1 MRNLHIVIDRI
12 SFSVLQPIWLF
23 VIVAFLFFS
32 CKRGDNIQQ
41 EKLYGRWEITKAERN
56 GKETSYL
63 RRGYFI
69 INHDGTMTINITGA
83 DEKGPYTMENNK
95 LGMGNKNFEIQA
107 LETNSMIIKYM
118 TGPNSQ
124 FVFYM
129 QKKQ

>member
-1 MRNLHIVIDRI
+1 MRNIHIAGDRI

-23 VIVAFLFFS
+23 CIAVFIFFS
-32 CKRGDNIQQ
+32 CKRSDNIQQ
-41 EKLYGRWEITKAERN
+41 EQLYGRWEITKAERN

-69 INHDGTMTINITGA
+69 IDPNGTMMINITGA
-83 DEKGPYTMENNK
+83 DEKGSYTMENNK
-95 LGMGNKNFEIQA
+95 IVMGDKNFELQA
-107 LETNSMIIKYM
+107 LDADSMIIKYI

-129 QKKQ
+129 QKK

>member
-83 DEKGPYTMENNK
+83 GY
-95 LGMGNKNFEIQA
+95 Q
-107 LETNSMIIKYM
+107 IISIGLLPVLLQSLAVY
-118 TGPNSQ
+118 
-124 FVFYM
+124 
-129 QKKQ
+129 